1 MRQMSKRAI
10 MRGNLNGVVYADE
23 KFLWFLL
30 LRFQVV
36 IDSNRIKA
44 VFEF

>member
-1 MRQMSKRAI
+1 MRS
-10 MRGNLNGVVYADE
+10 NFNSVVCADE
-23 KFLWFLL
+23 KFLWLLL
-30 LRFQVV
+30 LRYQVV

>member
-1 MRQMSKRAI
+1 MSERAI
-10 MRGNLNGVVYADE
+10 MRSNLNSVVCVDE
-23 KFLWFLL
+23 KFLWLLL
-30 LRFQVV
+30 LRHQVV